1 MRHSS
6 PFQAGLWLT
15 LRRLFVWNVG
25 LFIFLSGILG
35 DKIRQRDTIMIR
47 AVRLRETF
55 ARISGTFIKFGQQ
68 AAVRADSLPYATC
81 EELTKLLDKVAPFP
95 TEQAIAAIER
105 VTGRPLAE
113 TFQQFDPEPIGSA
126 SIACVYQAVLHNGDE
141 VAVKV
146 RRPGI
151 GDLFVADFR
160 VLGWLFGMMEALT
173 LVYRDYFGGS
183 AQHVDEGVGF
193 FYKEARFQEIFRR
206 RAKKAKRPSGNAVEN
221 DG

>member
-1 MRHSS
+1 M
-6 PFQAGLWLT
+6 
-15 LRRLFVWNVG
+15 
-25 LFIFLSGILG
+25 FIFLSGILG

-160 VLGWLFGMMEALT
+160 VLGWLFGMMEVLT
-173 LVYRDYFGGS
+173 LVRP
-183 AQHVDEGVGF
+183 GF
-193 FYKEARFQEIFRR
+193 TEIILEEVRSTLMKELDFFIRKPASRRFSDDGPRR
-206 RAKKAKRPSGNAVEN
+206 RNGRRVML
-221 DG
+221 